1 MGRRNDRGHRAGTRH
16 RNHVHGP
23 TLNAQAEDQQ
33 RGEAHINAS
42 IRSSTRVRRTP
53 TSTSL
58 PRLTPFRIIVF
69 AILAYI
75 ARIQTINTRYLP
87 ENAGHALEYTW
98 VQIWQQVQLTWSMTT
113 ATLPFVLGFMR
124 NFDTNINN
132 RSSMSAAMILG
143 ASKIASRAG
152 TAHSRQP
159 PAPGLT
165 GMERRGTAGSEYSR
179 GVMPSMPDDVHKW
192 DQPVKYE
199 VRIFS
204 ADDDESIDRSMVNRE
219 EEEMG
224 IRRNDVIT
232 VRDEEKA

>member
-1 MGRRNDRGHRAGTRH
+1 
-16 RNHVHGP
+16 
-23 TLNAQAEDQQ
+23 
-33 RGEAHINAS
+33 
-42 IRSSTRVRRTP
+42 
-53 TSTSL
+53 
-58 PRLTPFRIIVF
+58 
-69 AILAYI
+69 
-75 ARIQTINTRYLP
+75 
-87 ENAGHALEYTW
+87 
-98 VQIWQQVQLTWSMTT
+98 MTT

-159 PAPGLT
+159 PPFARG
-165 GMERRGTAGSEYSR
+165 GIERRGTAASEYSR

-199 VRIFS
+199 VRIYS
-204 ADDDESIDRSMVNRE
+204 AEGDEQIDRSQPRPGDD
-219 EEEMG
+219 MG